1 MSKVYNQYGVELDFE
16 AAVQHMDTNIRE
28 EVHQLIA
35 PCTDQQFFDRYCAL
49 HAQHYGKIFFLDEE
63 NPVW

>member
-1 MSKVYNQYGVELDFE
+1 MSKVYNQHGVVLDFE
-16 AAVQHMDTNIRE
+16 AAVQHMDADIRE

-35 PCTDQQFFDRYCAL
+35 PCTDQEFFDKYCVL
-49 HAQHYGKIFFLDEE
+49 HERHYGKIFFLDEW

>member
-16 AAVQHMDTNIRE
+16 AAVQRMDPNIRE

-35 PCTDQQFFDRYCAL
+35 PCTEQQFFDWYCAQ
-49 HAQHYGKIFFLDEE
+49 HAWHYGKIFFLDEE